1 MDYRVRLVSRAR
13 EGEGER
19 QNKAKAVRTEG
30 RKRWVEDDKRIR
42 DAEELGNVTAGSLCT
57 RAKPLAR
64 ALKRK
69 NSRQW

>member
-1 MDYRVRLVSRAR
+1 MSQEPER
-13 EGEGER
+13 ERER
-19 QNKAKAVRTEG
+19 GRIKQTAVRTEG